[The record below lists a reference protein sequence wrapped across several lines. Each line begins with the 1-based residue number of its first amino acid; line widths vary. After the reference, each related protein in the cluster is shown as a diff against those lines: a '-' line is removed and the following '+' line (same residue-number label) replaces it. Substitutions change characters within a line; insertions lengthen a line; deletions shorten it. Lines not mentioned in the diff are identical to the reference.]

1 MGSDSRHSTPLHDV
15 PGLGMQHNGRRSLK
29 LLKSKDIAG
38 LAGNGN
44 LNLNR
49 NSKTN
54 LDLLQAQNMAMSPD
68 EMLTLIEANVRTYDI
83 VNSPN
88 DDTNINKYYSLNVNT
103 IPPYVLARLAYKGNA
118 DTDSS
123 NNENVYIEATNDDD
137 PFTATFR
144 DSRSNKVKWGE
155 FLHTIK
161 IPTSSVPVK
170 KSARRDDMGYE
181 AGEIYDSSEGSA
193 DEEDPP
199 NDGDPQPYC
208 PSLTS
213 DSEKQIALEIFK
225 GYDLHSKWKGGSRLR
240 ELFESAD
247 SLRSTTSTDSE
258 SSLPDVAGDSNGND
272 IDLEKGYKSRL
283 KRHRLLMHRHKRER
297 DIKDR
302 AKYWI
307 SENKKTWKPKLLDSI
322 MTNSYFPLF
331 FRLISISLSTVALGL
346 SSRLV
351 KMTEAFDISQ
361 QPSPLMAMIVQAV
374 GIFYLLYI
382 TYDEFT
388 SQPLGLRDPTA
399 KIRLVLLDLLF
410 IIFSSANLSLSFQSI
425 YDSRWVCTVGN
436 GPGELL
442 YDSSMCNEVK
452 ALTAFLFLTLVAWC
466 INFTISVF
474 RIVHAVSYTRDKN

>member
-1 MGSDSRHSTPLHDV
+1 
-15 PGLGMQHNGRRSLK
+15 
-29 LLKSKDIAG
+29 
-38 LAGNGN
+38 
-44 LNLNR
+44 
-49 NSKTN
+49 
-54 LDLLQAQNMAMSPD
+54 MSPD
-68 EMLTLIEANVRTYDI
+68 GMLRLIEANVRTSDI
-83 VNSPN
+83 ASGPN
-88 DDTNINKYYSLNVNT
+88 DDTNINRYYSLNVNT
-103 IPPYVLARLAYKGNA
+103 IPPYVLARLAYKGNVGTHS
-118 DTDSS
+118 D
-123 NNENVYIEATNDDD
+123 NNENTYMDVTNDDD

-170 KSARRDDMGYE
+170 KATRRDDMGYE
-181 AGEIYDSSEGSA
+181 AGDIYDSSEGSDD
-193 DEEDPP
+193 DEDTPDE
-199 NDGDPQPYC
+199 GVPQPYC

-213 DSEKQIALEIFK
+213 DSERQIVADIFK

-247 SLRSTTSTDSE
+247 SLRSTTFTDSE
-258 SSLPDVAGDSNGND
+258 SDLSDVAAARGSNDNGNGND

-331 FRLISISLSTVALGL
+331 FRLISISLSTIALGL

-351 KMTEAFDISQ
+351 KMTESFNISQ

-374 GIFYLLYI
+374 GILYLLYI

-425 YDSRWVCTVGN
+425 YDSRWVCTVDS
-436 GPGELL
+436 GPEELL
-442 YDSSMCNEVK
+442 YDLSMCNEVK

-474 RIVHAVSYTRDKN
+474 RIVHVVSYTRDKN